1 MSCLPGTPCFGHT
14 QTTYPRGC
22 GLDPCTTFKTSTD
35 LVFYTG
41 PNLPCID
48 VHTCDN
54 MSLILQKIDSA
65 LCGVNLVQNIIDTLI
80 NNTEIFNLFC
90 TQIIQQC
97 IDCDYIQD
105 CVIST
110 TSTSTTLHPI
120 CFGCG
125 TYQLTNNS
133 TYEEVVK
140 FIDCSGITPCWTE
153 ITINAGQ
160 SLYVCACD
168 ASITSSCDVTIS
180 FISQGCSIPCVCKTY
195 ALINTQYDFDVT
207 FNFDDCDRNPITV
220 IVPGIF
226 AGSPPVKICACEDSL
241 PDRPIVQVIEVDDGC
256 VAATCDFTF
265 SLEIFTTTTT
275 SSSTSSTSTTSTT
288 TTCAC
293 ERYNLAGSLNDYTYY
308 DCNGVFHAGS
318 TTDLTFCAD
327 VSYEPIAHS
336 TLTLTNLGCCID
348 CACIEF
354 TSSSTFPV
362 LVNWTVCPGAPG
374 FGNAVIPGGIGNKLR
389 VCGKDPFTDTPGGVT
404 WTIGNA
410 CDTSQYIF
418 ACSPCLCTEITITET
433 NPGGSCEITYFNC
446 YGDQVIETLTEGV
459 YARCIQEN
467 SFSSVCT
474 NATSSI
480 ITGTSCTDDIDCTV

>member
-54 MSLILQKIDSA
+54 MSLILQKIDDA
-65 LCGVNLVQNIIDTLI
+65 LCGTNLVQNIINTLI
-80 NNTEIFNLFC
+80 NNTEIFNQFC
-90 TQIIQQC
+90 SQIIQQC

-207 FNFDDCDRNPITV
+207 FGFDDCDRNPIIV
-220 IVPGIF
+220 VVPGVL
-226 AGSPPVKICACEDSL
+226 AGSPAVKICACEDSL
-241 PDRPIVQVIEVDDGC
+241 PDRPIVQVIEIGDGC
-256 VAATCDFTF
+256 IPATCDFDFT
-265 SLEIFTTTTT
+265 LEVSSTTTTT
-275 SSSTSSTSTTSTT
+275 STTTLYCKCYTVLGTTDSIDVEISWNDCSNVNQTVIFKDFIDGYYGSFCAKQGSVTVIAESGTQTIIESTT
-288 TTCAC
+288 TCTVGGTECENSTPACMCYQVNDLLGCTLDYIACDGTVINEYALSDTIICAQV
-293 ERYNLAGSLNDYTYY
+293 GSVVKGAAA
-308 DCNGVFHAGS
+308 CI
-318 TTDLTFCAD
+318 
-327 VSYEPIAHS
+327 YEPGY
-336 TLTLTNLGCCID
+336 NF
-348 CACIEF
+348 F
-354 TSSSTFPV
+354 TP
-362 LVNWTVCPGAPG
+362 L
-374 FGNAVIPGGIGNKLR
+374 
-389 VCGKDPFTDTPGGVT
+389 
-404 WTIGNA
+404 
-410 CDTSQYIF
+410 
-418 ACSPCLCTEITITET
+418 
-433 NPGGSCEITYFNC
+433 
-446 YGDQVIETLTEGV
+446 
-459 YARCIQEN
+459 
-467 SFSSVCT
+467 
-474 NATSSI
+474 
-480 ITGTSCTDDIDCTV
+480 GTSCITDAGCQCNCIEISSTEIANYEYRDCDNVVQIGSVTFGFPLKV